1 MFTLV
6 YSKELKK
13 WLENINDDSLISIN
27 TYKNNHEKNFIIA
40 TQFNEDGK
48 IEVES
53 NEETEKEEKAEVK
66 DEEVE
71 KNKDEGEESKIVED
85 DLFSMIEDDPSE
97 VEKFE
102 KELEQYK

>member
-48 IEVES
+48 IE
-53 NEETEKEEKAEVK
+53 EKT
-66 DEEVE
+66 
-71 KNKDEGEESKIVED
+71 
-85 DLFSMIEDDPSE
+85 
-97 VEKFE
+97 
-102 KELEQYK
+102 